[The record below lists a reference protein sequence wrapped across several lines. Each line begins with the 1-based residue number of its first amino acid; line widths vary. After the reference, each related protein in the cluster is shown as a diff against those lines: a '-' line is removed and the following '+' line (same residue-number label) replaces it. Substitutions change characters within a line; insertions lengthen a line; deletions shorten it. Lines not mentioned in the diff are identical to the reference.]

1 MAEEESTEQEA
12 PSGGCKKNIIL
23 FAVALI
29 IAIGA
34 SVGGTIF
41 FLQPS
46 EEVAAPVPAQTVSNK
61 PQTAIYH
68 NMRPPYIV
76 NYLTGAKPR
85 YLQAEFTFMARN
97 EAAIEAV
104 ILHTPLIRSEIISY
118 LADQNFLELQT
129 QEGKEAVRR
138 GIVELVNK
146 ILASYEVVPGIEA
159 TLITNFV
166 LQ

>member
-1 MAEEESTEQEA
+1 MAEEDTEIEA
-12 PSGGCKKNIIL
+12 SSGGGKKNIII

-29 IAIGA
+29 AAIGA
-34 SVGGTIF
+34 SVGGTMF
-41 FLQPS
+41 FLGS
-46 EEVAAPVPAQTVSNK
+46 GEEETEEVVAQPVTNT
-61 PQTAIYH
+61 PQTAIYY

-85 YLQAEFTFMARN
+85 YLQAEFSVMARN
-97 EAAIEAV
+97 EEAIEAV

-118 LADQNFLELQT
+118 LTEQNFLELQT
-129 QEGKEAVRR
+129 QEGKELVRVE
-138 GIVELVNK
+138 IVELVNR
-146 ILASYEVVPGIEA
+146 ILATYEVTPGIES